1 MEGGVMR
8 HAKHG
13 DTVRVHYRGKL
24 PDGSV
29 FDDTFE
35 RGPLRFTVGQGHLIP
50 GFEEAV
56 IGMKP
61 GDSKTAELSPEKA
74 FGPRQKELVIEVPKS
89 LFTEWEA
96 EPEVGERVPI
106 PHPEGTDLDVTVT
119 NITDSTVTV
128 DANHP
133 LAGENVA
140 FDIELVD
147 IVYGP
152 H

>member
-1 MEGGVMR
+1 MR
-8 HAKHG
+8 QAKHG

-29 FDDTFE
+29 FDETFD
-35 RGPLRFTVGQGHLIP
+35 RGPLRFTIGGGQLIP

-56 IGMKP
+56 VGMTP
-61 GDSKTAELSPEKA
+61 GDSKTTELPPEKA
-74 FGPRQKELVIEVPKS
+74 FGPYQEDMVVVVPKS
-89 LFTEWEA
+89 RFADSEVELA
-96 EPEVGERVPI
+96 VGERVPI
-106 PHPEGTDLDVTVT
+106 PQPDGPPVEVTVT
-119 NITDSTVTV
+119 EVTESAVTV

-133 LAGENVA
+133 LAGENLSI
-140 FDIELVD
+140 DIELID